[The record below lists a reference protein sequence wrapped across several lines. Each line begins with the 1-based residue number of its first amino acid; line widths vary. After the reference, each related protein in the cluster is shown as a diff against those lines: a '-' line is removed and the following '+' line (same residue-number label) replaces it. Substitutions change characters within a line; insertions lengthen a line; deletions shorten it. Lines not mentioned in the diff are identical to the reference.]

1 MQVNDFKAIKNMSCL
16 EKNLAYIR
24 SEYKKFRDME
34 MPELT
39 EELFNYFYATGQRQ
53 EYEQKYFVRRGALLM
68 SAMMCFIYGED
79 EHFETLLRIINDIC
93 AEKTWAFPAHMS
105 EGTLHPNV

>member
-39 EELFNYFYATGQRQ
+39 EELFNYMN
-53 EYEQKYFVRRGALLM
+53 KSILCVGAH
-68 SAMMCFIYGED
+68 C
-79 EHFETLLRIINDIC
+79 
-93 AEKTWAFPAHMS
+93 
-105 EGTLHPNV
+105 

>member
-39 EELFNYFYATGQRQ
+39 EE
-53 EYEQKYFVRRGALLM
+53 
-68 SAMMCFIYGED
+68 
-79 EHFETLLRIINDIC
+79 
-93 AEKTWAFPAHMS
+93 
-105 EGTLHPNV
+105 